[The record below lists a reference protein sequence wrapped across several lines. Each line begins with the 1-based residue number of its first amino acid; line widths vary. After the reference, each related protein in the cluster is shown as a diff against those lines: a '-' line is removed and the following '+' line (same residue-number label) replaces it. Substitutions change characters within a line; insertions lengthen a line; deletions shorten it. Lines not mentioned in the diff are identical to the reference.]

1 MTKKAALLFL
11 IFITFSCKKGDN
23 LDTQKTVDKENS
35 SSKEGHSLENTK
47 NNTNC
52 SQLAARLVESS
63 NIKVPFKGQLIVQI
77 EENDGVKMKFRLF
90 PKVDKLGKTVGWV
103 IFDAKNKS
111 LVDITK
117 GIENPVKLTFDN
129 KLWNQVIDCAFHD
142 DKSYYI
148 EETDVKAKEEDCI
161 TTNHDMETI
170 EKCVFKNTNLKS
182 IYDELISGDDESD
195 FKYLS
200 KVLPEA
206 SKSINVNEKGI
217 IDIDYKIFSKK
228 KVEITMNYEGGVTT
242 ILLEEINNIVKRT
255 ITYSAD

>member
-35 SSKEGHSLENTK
+35 SLKETDSLENTK
-47 NNTNC
+47 NNTSC

-63 NIKVPFKGQLIVQI
+63 NIRVPYKGQLIVQI
-77 EENDGVKMKFRLF
+77 EENDGIKMKFRLF
-90 PKVDKLGKTVGWV
+90 PKIDKLGKTVGRV

-111 LVDITK
+111 LFDITK

-129 KLWNQVIDCAFHD
+129 KLWNQVIECAFHN

-148 EETDVKAKEEDCI
+148 EESDVQVKEEDCI

-170 EKCVFKNTNLKS
+170 EKCMFKNTNLKS

-200 KVLPEA
+200 KVLPVTNETV
-206 SKSINVNEKGI
+206 SVNQNGI
-217 IDIDYKIFSKK
+217 MDIDYKIFNLK
-228 KVEITMNYEGGVTT
+228 KVEITMNYAGGVTT
-242 ILLEEINNIVKRT
+242 VLLEEIKNTVKRT

>member
-1 MTKKAALLFL
+1 MTKKAVLLFL

-23 LDTQKTVDKENS
+23 LDTQKTVDKESS
-35 SSKEGHSLENTK
+35 SSKEADSLENTK
-47 NNTNC
+47 NNTSC

-63 NIKVPFKGQLIVQI
+63 NIIVPYKGQLIVQI
-77 EENDGVKMKFRLF
+77 EENDGTKMKFRLF
-90 PKVDKLGKTVGWV
+90 PKIDKLGKTVGWV

-111 LVDITK
+111 LLDITK
-117 GIENPVKLTFDN
+117 SIENPVKLTFDN
-129 KLWNQVIDCAFHD
+129 KLWNQVIECAFHN

-148 EETDVKAKEEDCI
+148 EETDVKVKEEDCI

-200 KVLPEA
+200 KVLPVANE
-206 SKSINVNEKGI
+206 SVSVNQNGI
-217 IDIDYKIFSKK
+217 MDIDYKIFNSK
-228 KVEITMNYEGGVTT
+228 KVEITMNYAGGVTT
-242 ILLEEINNIVKRT
+242 VLLEEINNTVKRT